1 MIGSSVVSLDD
12 FFLSLQPS
20 FDRAIR
26 RLRLGPAR
34 PREGR
39 HGYRPQPMAV
49 GTPTSTPAFQ
59 MASLCWWRGKCYL
72 LSREE
77 PGPFDGRAD
86 LDLVLQGTR
95 DLRYQDVA

>member
-1 MIGSSVVSLDD
+1 MVSLDD
-12 FFLSLQPS
+12 FFLSLQLS
-20 FDRAIR
+20 FDRAIG
-26 RLRLGPAR
+26 RLRLGPAP

-59 MASLCWWRGKCYL
+59 MASLCWWRRKCYL

-77 PGPFDGRAD
+77 PVPFDGRAD
-86 LDLVLQGTR
+86 LDLVLQGIR
-95 DLRYQDVA
+95 DLRCQDVA

>member
-1 MIGSSVVSLDD
+1 M
-12 FFLSLQPS
+12 
-20 FDRAIR
+20 
-26 RLRLGPAR
+26 
-34 PREGR
+34 
-39 HGYRPQPMAV
+39 
-49 GTPTSTPAFQ
+49 PTSMPAFQ

-86 LDLVLQGTR
+86 LDLVLQGIR